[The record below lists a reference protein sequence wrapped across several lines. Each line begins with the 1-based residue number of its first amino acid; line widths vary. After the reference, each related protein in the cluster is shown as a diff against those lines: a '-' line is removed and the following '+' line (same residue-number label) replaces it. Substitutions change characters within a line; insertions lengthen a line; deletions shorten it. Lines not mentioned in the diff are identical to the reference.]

1 MPITTTN
8 PDSRPIVTSET
19 STNTGV
25 SVAIDYTTYYSR
37 IATALETIALN
48 TTTIKNSLDNTV
60 TPAVASFTGNISDI
74 TLNVSGVSGT
84 ITTGM
89 RLIGGAILPNTF
101 IVSGSGNTWTVS
113 KSQSLSSTSL
123 TGILYNGYIT
133 DLISNISSKQTTIAD
148 KQTTIA
154 DKQTTIAD
162 KQTTIADKQTQME
175 TYQKKLK
182 ELGEANGIHIVGAYD
197 AFGMVSLYRLL
208 IEQAKILDN
217 TSGSATP
224 AQIQASIAEVER
236 VVGLI
241 RDNIPKEF

>member
-162 KQTTIADKQTQME
+162 KQTQME